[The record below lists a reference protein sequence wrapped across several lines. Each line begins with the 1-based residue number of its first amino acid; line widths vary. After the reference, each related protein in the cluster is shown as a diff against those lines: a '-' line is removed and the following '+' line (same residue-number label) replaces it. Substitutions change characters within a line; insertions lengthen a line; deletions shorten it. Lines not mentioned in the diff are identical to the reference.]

1 MRAIVNG
8 KILFDGQVVENKAL
22 LFDEQIK
29 GIVEPSEVPA
39 DAEILD
45 AKGNYVAPGFIDLHI
60 HGYDEKDTMDGT
72 TDAIRTIAKG
82 IAKNGVTSFLPTTMT
97 MSKEEIITAL
107 EAARVV
113 KAEGSEGA
121 QVLGVHMEGP
131 YINEA
136 FKGAQNGK
144 YIQQPN
150 AEAIKFVKDYQD
162 IVKLITVA
170 PEVEGAKT
178 FIEEISNTTDIALSM
193 GHTQATYEQAV
204 EGIEAG
210 ISHTTHLFNAMTPLH
225 HRNPGVVGAA
235 LASEKVSCEMI
246 CDTIHVNPGL
256 YPMVI
261 KAKAPDKFVL
271 VTDCMCAGGC
281 KDGQYAL
288 GGQAVFVK
296 DGSARLE
303 DGTLAGS
310 ILRLNEALKNVVAH
324 TECGVEK
331 AIEFATINPAKT
343 IGVDSFKGTLDEGKD
358 ADIILFDQDI
368 NIKYTINKGITIY
381 ANN

>member
-8 KILFDGQVVENKAL
+8 KILFAEQVIENKAL
-22 LFDEQIK
+22 LFEEQIK
-29 GIVEPSEVPA
+29 GIVDVNEVP
-39 DAEILD
+39 EGCEVID
-45 AKGNYVAPGFIDLHI
+45 AKGNYVAPGFIDIHI
-60 HGYDEKDTMDGT
+60 HGYDTKDTMDGT
-72 TDAIRTIAKG
+72 TEAIRTIAQG

-97 MSKEEIITAL
+97 MSKEEIATAL
-107 EAARVV
+107 EAARTV

-144 YIQQPN
+144 YIQAPN
-150 AEAIKFVKDYQD
+150 NEAIEFVKNYQD
-162 IVKLITVA
+162 IVKLITIA
-170 PEVEGAKT
+170 PEVEGAKA
-178 FIEEISNTTDIALSM
+178 FIEEISHSTDIALSM
-193 GHTQATYEQAV
+193 GHTKATYEQAM

-210 ISHTTHLFNAMTPLH
+210 ITHTTHLFNAMTPLH

-246 CDTIHVNPGL
+246 CDTIHINKGL
-256 YPMVI
+256 FPLVI

-310 ILRLNEALKNVVAH
+310 ILRLNEALRNIVQN
-324 TECGVEK
+324 TECPIEK

-343 IGVDSFKGTLDEGKD
+343 IRVDEFKGTLDTGKD
-358 ADIILFDQDI
+358 ADIILFDESI
-368 NIKYTINKGITIY
+368 NVKYTINKGITIY
-381 ANN
+381 ENN

>member
-8 KILFDGQVVENKAL
+8 KILFDGQIIEGKAL
-22 LFDEQIK
+22 LFEQKIV
-29 GIVEPSEVPA
+29 GIVELSEVPV
-39 DAEILD
+39 DAEKID
-45 AKGNYVAPGFIDLHI
+45 ANGHYVAPGFIDLHI
-60 HGYDEKDTMDGT
+60 HGYDTKDTMDGT
-72 TDAIRTIAKG
+72 KEAIQTIAKG

-107 EAARVV
+107 EACRAV
-113 KAEGSEGA
+113 KAEGSQGSE
-121 QVLGVHMEGP
+121 VLGVHMEGP

-144 YIQQPN
+144 YIQEPN
-150 AEAIKFVKDYQD
+150 ADAVKFVKDYQD
-162 IVKLITVA
+162 IVKLITIA

-178 FIEEISNTTDIALSM
+178 FIEEISNTTNITLSM
-193 GHTQATYEQAV
+193 GHTKADFDQAM

-210 ISHTTHLFNAMTPLH
+210 ITHTTHLFNAMTPLH

-256 YPMVI
+256 YPLVI

-281 KDGQYAL
+281 EDGKYAL
-288 GGQAVFVK
+288 GGQPVFVK
-296 DGSARLE
+296 EGSARLE

-310 ILRLNEALKNVVAH
+310 ILRLNEAVRNVMAH
-324 TECGVEK
+324 TNYGIEK
-331 AIEFATINPAKT
+331 VIEFATINPAKT
-343 IGVDSFKGTLDEGKD
+343 IGVDGFKGTLDIGKD
-358 ADIILFDQDI
+358 ADIILIDEQI
-368 NIKYTINKGITIY
+368 NVKCAINKGATIY
-381 ANN
+381 ENN

>member
-8 KILFDGQVVENKAL
+8 KILFDGQVVENKVL
-22 LFDEQIK
+22 LFDQEIK
-29 GIVEPSEVPA
+29 GIVDVNEVPEGS
-39 DAEILD
+39 EIID
-45 AKGNYVAPGFIDLHI
+45 AKGHYVAPGFIDIHI
-60 HGYDEKDTMDGT
+60 HGYDTKDTMDGT
-72 TDAIRTIAKG
+72 TDAIRTIAQG

-97 MSKEEIITAL
+97 MSKEEIATAL

-144 YIQQPN
+144 YIQAPN
-150 AEAIKFVKDYQD
+150 TEAIEFVKSYQD
-162 IVKLITVA
+162 VVKLITVA
-170 PEVEGAKT
+170 PEVEGAKG
-178 FIEEISNTTDIALSM
+178 FIEEISKSTGIALSM
-193 GHTQATYEQAV
+193 GHTKATYEEAM

-246 CDTIHVNPGL
+246 CDTIHINPGL
-256 YPMVI
+256 FPLVI

-310 ILRLNEALKNVVAH
+310 ILRLNEALRNVVAN
-324 TECGVEK
+324 TECKVEK

-343 IGVDSFKGTLDEGKD
+343 IGVDAFKGTLDTGKD

-381 ANN
+381 ENY

>member
-1 MRAIVNG
+1 MRAIING
-8 KILFDGQVVENKAL
+8 KILFDGKVVENKAL
-22 LFDEQIK
+22 LFDQAIK
-29 GIVEPSEVPA
+29 GIVEVNEIPEGI
-39 DAEILD
+39 EILD
-45 AKGNYVAPGFIDLHI
+45 AKGNYVAPGFIDIHI
-60 HGYDEKDTMDGT
+60 HGYDTKDTMDGT
-72 TDAIRTIAKG
+72 TDAIRTIAQG

-107 EAARVV
+107 EATRVV

-144 YIQQPN
+144 YIQEPN
-150 AEAIKFVKDYQD
+150 AEAIEFVKEYQD
-162 IVKLITVA
+162 IIKLITVA
-170 PEVEGAKT
+170 PEVEGATT
-178 FIEEISNTTDIALSM
+178 FIEEISKETDIALSM
-193 GHTQATYEQAV
+193 GHTKATYEQAI

-235 LASEKVSCEMI
+235 LASPKVSCEMI
-246 CDTIHVNPGL
+246 CDTIHVNTGL
-256 YPMVI
+256 YPLVM

-271 VTDCMCAGGC
+271 VTDCMSAGGC

-288 GGQAVFVK
+288 GGQPVFVK
-296 DGSARLE
+296 EGSARLE

-310 ILRLNEALKNVVAH
+310 VLRLNDALKNVVAH
-324 TECGVEK
+324 TEYGVEK

-343 IGVDSFKGTLDEGKD
+343 IGVDGFKGTLDTGKD

-381 ANN
+381 ENN